1 VILLTQKIISRLDI
15 PKSLQY
21 DSPEFADSIN
31 AEMREGLVVVGM
43 LGLVDPPKEDVRETM
58 GILRGAFIRCFM
70 VTGDFASSKFSA
82 SQSCLFIHSQ
92 AAFSLA
98 AVAIAEQCGM
108 ITDVN
113 KVSTIK
119 DLSRDIEPISVPKY
133 DADDQNPSSK
143 SLVLTGNDVMAMN
156 ESQWEQACQY
166 QEVVF
171 ARTTPE
177 QKLRIVKEMQ
187 SRGNIVAATGDGAND
202 AAALKQ
208 ADIGIAIAGGVS
220 PLVWHVRWNSST
232 HLRAFKGSDIA
243 LEAADLILLESFSSM
258 VVGVEYGRLVF
269 VRHSCALLSPSG
281 H

>member
-1 VILLTQKIISRLDI
+1 MTLLLVSPPLVVFGEWLTQ
-15 PKSLQY
+15 QY
-21 DSPEFADSIN
+21 
-31 AEMREGLVVVGM
+31 
-43 LGLVDPPKEDVRETM
+43 
-58 GILRGAFIRCFM
+58 AFR
-70 VTGDFASSKFSA
+70 
-82 SQSCLFIHSQ
+82 
-92 AAFSLA
+92 LA
-98 AVAIAEQCGM
+98 AVAIAEQCGI

-113 KVSTIK
+113 KVSTIR
-119 DLSRDIEPISVPKY
+119 DLSRDIEPISVFKY
-133 DADDQNPSSK
+133 DADDENPTAK

-208 ADIGIAIAGGVS
+208 ADIGIAIVPA
-220 PLVWHVRWNSST
+220 
-232 HLRAFKGSDIA
+232 SDIA
-243 LEAADLILLESFSSM
+243 IAAADLILLESFSSM

-269 VRHSCALLSPSG
+269 VSQRKGSDIACQL
-281 H
+281 